1 MIGARVFKGIEFI
14 RISDLPLD
22 QQPGIKEWANNEVV
36 IKIQTEDKLY
46 SDCIQYKD
54 YLYWFE
60 SILKEA
66 TTTETKLTITKGINN
81 IGFALG
87 N

>member
-1 MIGARVFKGIEFI
+1 MIGARVYKGIEFI
-14 RISDLPLD
+14 RISELPLD
-22 QQPGIKEWANNEVV
+22 QQPEIKKWANNEVV
-36 IKIQTEDKLY
+36 IKIQAEDTLY

-54 YLYWFE
+54 YVYWFE
-60 SILKEA
+60 SIFKVSI
-66 TTTETKLTITKGINN
+66 TEQTKLAPTKGIKN